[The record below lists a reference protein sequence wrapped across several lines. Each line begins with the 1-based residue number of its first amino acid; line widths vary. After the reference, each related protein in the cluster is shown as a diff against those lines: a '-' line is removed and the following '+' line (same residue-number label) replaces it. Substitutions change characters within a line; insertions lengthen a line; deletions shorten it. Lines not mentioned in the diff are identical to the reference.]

1 MFTREITG
9 IFILFF
15 LLILVFLAPPLI
27 FKMSLL
33 IIFGFA
39 LAELY
44 FLIEKPYWPSI
55 IVFIFL
61 AGSLFLLSSFEQNRS
76 LFLYAIFIS
85 AINDSAAFYVGKK
98 YGSRKIFPDTSPNKT
113 LEGLLAGI
121 FISSSLLFLIAYL
134 KVFNFDKIFFMNSG
148 MSLFAIL
155 LICSIFA
162 VIGDYLESKIK
173 RIAKVKDSGSLL
185 PGHGGMLDRVDS
197 HIFVIPLF
205 FIISGATL

>member
-1 MFTREITG
+1 MFIREITG

-15 LLILVFLAPPLI
+15 LLILVFLAPPLV

-61 AGSLFLLSSFEQNRS
+61 AGSLFL
-76 LFLYAIFIS
+76 YAISIS

>member
-85 AINDSAAFYVGKK
+85 AINDSAALYVGKK

-121 FISSSLLFLIAYL
+121 FISSSLLFLVA
-134 KVFNFDKIFFMNSG
+134 
-148 MSLFAIL
+148 
-155 LICSIFA
+155 
-162 VIGDYLESKIK
+162 
-173 RIAKVKDSGSLL
+173 
-185 PGHGGMLDRVDS
+185 
-197 HIFVIPLF
+197 
-205 FIISGATL
+205 